1 MDYESMSRRMAR
13 LKKRR
18 TVQGKPDE
26 FLELLLDD
34 ALDTFL
40 DITHRESDP
49 GERIDGLLC
58 EMANFMSNLEGG
70 EHMTQAQE
78 GDLMK
83 QSATGDLPDSLYKRI
98 IAYRQVVGINAE
110 YDL

>member
-1 MDYESMSRRMAR
+1 MSRRMAK

-40 DITHRESDP
+40 DLTHRETDP

-58 EMANFMSNLEGG
+58 EMASYMSNAEGG
-70 EHMTQAQE
+70 EHLTQVQE
-78 GDLMK
+78 GDFGRG
-83 QSATGDLPDSLYKRI
+83 SATDMPDSLYKRI

-110 YDL
+110 YAL